1 MMKLN
6 SMIKNKPEKKQ
17 INIIKMMPIQDKE
30 EKDKVIVEVG
40 IITIRMGK
48 KDKSITRE
56 AIKNIKNTTK
66 TIHKI
71 SNINK
76 KTNNRKEM
84 RKKIKRNKSWQK
96 VINKMS
102 LKFHILN
109 NSFKNTNKILLHKK
123 KPKKVAKIVIDLV
136 I

>member
-56 AIKNIKNTTK
+56 AIKNIKSTTK
-66 TIHKI
+66 IKMIYKI
-71 SNINK
+71 SNTKK

-84 RKKIKRNKSWQK
+84 RKKNKRNKSRQK
-96 VINKMS
+96 VKNKKS

-109 NSFKNTNKILLHKK
+109 YSF
-123 KPKKVAKIVIDLV
+123 
-136 I
+136 